1 MQAEVLAVC
10 AFVDSRHLCTGA
22 DDHAYVLHMCSL
34 SLIWG
39 SNNTCKR
46 GTALAPQKDKRSKV
60 PPLPTQVRFH
70 NALLARDL
78 ASCPPPP
85 GKTGKE
91 GVPAPQ
97 ESPRDRP
104 ARENT
109 FPSAGKEGRKERC
122 LCREYSPGIGRVVG
136 RSGEAGS
143 RPR

>member
-1 MQAEVLAVC
+1 MPSWTPDVC
-10 AFVDSRHLCTGA
+10 AQEQMTMRTYAHVFSIT
-22 DDHAYVLHMCSL
+22 
-34 SLIWG
+34 LIWG

-46 GTALAPQKDKRSKV
+46 ATAFAPQKDKRSKV

-91 GVPAPQ
+91 GIPAPQ

-109 FPSAGKEGRKERC
+109 FPSAGKEGRN
-122 LCREYSPGIGRVVG
+122 GVF
-136 RSGEAGS
+136 AGS
-143 RPR
+143 IAQAQGG